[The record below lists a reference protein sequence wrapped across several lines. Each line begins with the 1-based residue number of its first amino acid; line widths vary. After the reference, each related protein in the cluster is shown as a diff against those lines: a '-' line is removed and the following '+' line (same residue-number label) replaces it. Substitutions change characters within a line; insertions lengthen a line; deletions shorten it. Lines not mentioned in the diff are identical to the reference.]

1 MDGERAWFW
10 SCLAERTVGAL
21 RERQI
26 EGSYLP
32 APEEAREY
40 ILSRIPDGAT
50 VGYGGSRTL
59 VEIGIIEALRQRK
72 VELLDRGRSD
82 LPAVAKADYERRA
95 LTADIFLSGINALSA
110 DGRLVFI
117 DCYGNR
123 VAPILFGPARVLL
136 VAGVNKIE
144 PDLTAALRRAKEVA
158 APMNAHRLG
167 RGTPCTQTGRC
178 HDCRHEGRIC
188 SYTVVVDRA
197 PRPGRLEVVLVG
209 ETLGL

>member
-1 MDGERAWFW
+1 MDSERAWFW
-10 SCLAERTVGAL
+10 SCRAERTIEAL
-21 RERQI
+21 RGRQI
-26 EGSYLP
+26 EASYR
-32 APEEAREY
+32 ATPEEARDY
-40 ILSRIPDGAT
+40 VLSRIPAGAT

-59 VEIGIIEALRQRK
+59 VELGIIEALRQRE
-72 VELLDRGRSD
+72 VELLDRGRADIS
-82 LPAVAKADYERRA
+82 AAAKADYERRG
-95 LTADIFLSGINALSA
+95 LFADVFLSGINALSE

-158 APMNAHRLG
+158 SPMNARRLG

-188 SYTVVVDRA
+188 SYTAIIDRA

-209 ETLGL
+209 AVLGL

>member
-1 MDGERAWFW
+1 MNTERAWFW
-10 SCLAERTVGAL
+10 SRLAERTVEAL
-21 RERQI
+21 RDRQI
-26 EGSYLP
+26 EASYRPGL
-32 APEEAREY
+32 EEAREY
-40 ILSRIPDGAT
+40 ILSRIPEGAT

-59 VEIGIIEALRQRK
+59 VELGLIEALRQRK

-82 LPAVAKADYERRA
+82 LPAATRSDYERRA

-110 DGRLVFI
+110 DGRLGFI

-136 VAGVNKIE
+136 VAGANKIE
-144 PDLTAALRRAKEVA
+144 PDLSAALYRAKEVA
-158 APMNAHRLG
+158 APMNAYRLA
-167 RGTPCTQTGRC
+167 RRTPCTQSGRC

-188 SYTVVVDRA
+188 SYTVIIDRA

-209 ETLGL
+209 EALGL